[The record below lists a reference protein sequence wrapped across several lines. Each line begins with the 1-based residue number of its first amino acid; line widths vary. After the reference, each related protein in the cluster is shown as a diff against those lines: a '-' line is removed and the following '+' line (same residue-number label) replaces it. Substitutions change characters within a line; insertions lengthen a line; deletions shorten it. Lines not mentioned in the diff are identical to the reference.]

1 MADAD
6 HMRRFWDARARENA
20 NYFVDNR
27 VNYAGGDEAWFWE
40 QGERDLRQMLE
51 LLQIIPTA
59 DDTVLDVGCGVG
71 RLLKALAPQVA
82 ATIGIDVS
90 EEMVARARENLAG
103 LPVTLQHGDGTTLA
117 PVADASVEGVVSL
130 VVFQHIPD
138 PRVTLGYI
146 REIGRV
152 LKPGGWAGIH
162 VSDDPAIHAADYK
175 MPSRLKRLL
184 GRAPQGQDD
193 PAWRGSA
200 VTLDGVRAAAGD
212 GGCDVELV
220 VNAGTQFCLVR
231 LRRRRS

>member
-27 VNYAGGDEAWFWE
+27 VNYAGGDEAWFWK

-51 LLQIIPTA
+51 LLQISPAA

-71 RLLKALAPQVA
+71 RLLKALTSQVA

-90 EEMVARARENLAG
+90 EEMVGRARANLAG
-103 LPVTLQHGDGTTLA
+103 LPVTLHHGDGTTLA
-117 PVADASVEGVVSL
+117 PVADASVDGVVSL

-138 PRVTLGYI
+138 PQVTLGYV

-152 LKPGGWAGIH
+152 L
-162 VSDDPAIHAADYK
+162 
-175 MPSRLKRLL
+175 
-184 GRAPQGQDD
+184 
-193 PAWRGSA
+193 
-200 VTLDGVRAAAGD
+200 
-212 GGCDVELV
+212 
-220 VNAGTQFCLVR
+220 
-231 LRRRRS
+231 